1 MLAVCA
7 VSERPAANA
16 MTAAFYLL
24 LCLPLLLSLAARSA
38 TPKVVCFVSSLFAI
52 LLSVEPGG
60 AVLPWATG
68 MTIATVGLIER
79 FRRFSV

>member
-1 MLAVCA
+1 
-7 VSERPAANA
+7 

-24 LCLPLLLSLAARSA
+24 LCLPLFLSFAARGA
-38 TPKVVCFVSSLFAI
+38 VPKVLGFVSSLFAI

-68 MTIATVGLIER
+68 MTIVSVALYER
-79 FRRFSV
+79 FRRCPA